1 MKKNVSL
8 LLLFVLSL
16 SFISYIPADVS
27 DMSAP
32 GVSKIKVANLK
43 ESNFAGITVHAAP
56 APPSPYTKSVYF
68 KYNNVNVGNKFKVVS
83 DDGCAFYTVV
93 NGSPI
98 TYTPVTSAEN
108 IFGVFFKAES
118 GCGQARTIT
127 VYYDDNGTWV
137 SQATFVITI

>member
-1 MKKNVSL
+1 MKKNTSL
-8 LLLFVLSL
+8 VLLFVLSL
-16 SFISYIPADVS
+16 FFVSYIPASVS
-27 DMSAP
+27 YTDASCANE
-32 GVSKIKVANLK
+32 SKIISLK
-43 ESNFAGITVHAAP
+43 NNFAGITVHPAP

-83 DDGCAFYTVV
+83 EDGCAFYTVV
-93 NGSPI
+93 NGSPV

-127 VYYDDNGTWV
+127 VYYDDNGSWV
-137 SQATFVITI
+137 SQATFVINI